1 MPELALPAHH
11 LVRSLSSLRVRMATP
26 LEQAL
31 AAVMCTFQKYAEISG
46 DKHRLCQAELK
57 ELLQKELPTWTP
69 VGLRECDY
77 SAFMSVLDTN
87 KDCEVDFVEYV
98 RSLACLCTFCH
109 DYFKDGAP
117 VTPCS
122 Q

>member
-1 MPELALPAHH
+1 MGAPRKGAGAGGTLPPQPAPP
-11 LVRSLSSLRVRMATP
+11 A
-26 LEQAL
+26 Q
-31 AAVMCTFQKYAEISG
+31 
-46 DKHRLCQAELK
+46 
-57 ELLQKELPTWTP
+57 

-77 SAFMSVLDTN
+77 SAFMSVLDTH